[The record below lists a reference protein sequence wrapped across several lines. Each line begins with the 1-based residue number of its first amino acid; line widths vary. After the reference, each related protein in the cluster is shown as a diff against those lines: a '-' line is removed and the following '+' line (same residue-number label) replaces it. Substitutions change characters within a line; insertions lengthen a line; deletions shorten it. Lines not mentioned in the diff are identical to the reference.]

1 MSTIPIHSHEESRI
15 IQGMSWWAVGTGLL
29 GISHGK
35 TLAGTGV
42 LIGSAIAATYWSNP
56 TFGMRRTID
65 MTWVQILLWPHLF
78 YAWWS
83 PVRSIYYGIS
93 VAGAAAYAA
102 SWVLMRRGDTRG
114 AMIAHMILTACANL
128 SLTVLYAYPL
138 PYLNAPSS

>member
-15 IQGMSWWAVGTGLL
+15 IQGAVGTGLP
-29 GISHGK
+29 GISHGRAPVYSSAQP
-35 TLAGTGV
+35 LLPLTG
-42 LIGSAIAATYWSNP
+42 L
-56 TFGMRRTID
+56 RRTID

-93 VAGAAAYAA
+93 MA
-102 SWVLMRRGDTRG
+102 SWALMRRGDTRG

-138 PYLNAPSS
+138 LYLNAPSS